1 MDKAQAVE
9 LLLKSLSEWE
19 NKPKGDGY
27 EYEKS
32 FIEVMQGLNRD
43 LFQLSLGEVPVD
55 RNEKKSSNAIR
66 SDGDSQEA

>member
-1 MDKAQAVE
+1 MDKVQAVE

-32 FIEVMQGLNRD
+32 FIEVMQDLNRD
-43 LFQLSLGEVPVD
+43 LLQLSLGEVPRD
-55 RNEKKSSNAIR
+55 RNEKKSSDAVG
-66 SDGDSQEA
+66 SDRNSEEA